1 MIGQAA
7 IGLRRQRFNVSQGR
21 RCRFSPIVKLGCHD
35 NVVGEVTAAT
45 KRLTEPPRMRNGWLW
60 WCELGF
66 HMMRIATGLAFGG
79 LIFAVAVGAAS
90 TASANDLGPGVSTA
104 SLAREFAAQ
113 KKRPRVTIYP
123 RRVYPGPYAKRQC
136 YSWLVTEYRVS
147 GTVVTPQM
155 RCWWE

>member
-1 MIGQAA
+1 MTRLA
-7 IGLRRQRFNVSQGR
+7 IGLTFGSLI
-21 RCRFSPIVKLGCHD
+21 CLAA
-35 NVVGEVTAAT
+35 VGS
-45 KRLTEPPRMRNGWLW
+45 
-60 WCELGF
+60 
-66 HMMRIATGLAFGG
+66 
-79 LIFAVAVGAAS
+79 AVAIPSDDLRCGNQLPGARHVPCTGSNIHVA
-90 TASANDLGPGVSTA
+90 TPT
-104 SLAREFAAQ
+104 RELSAQ

>member
-1 MIGQAA
+1 
-7 IGLRRQRFNVSQGR
+7 
-21 RCRFSPIVKLGCHD
+21 
-35 NVVGEVTAAT
+35 
-45 KRLTEPPRMRNGWLW
+45 
-60 WCELGF
+60 
-66 HMMRIATGLAFGG
+66 MMRIATGLAFGG
-79 LIFAVAVGAAS
+79 AIFAMVVGAAS
-90 TASANDLGPGVSTA
+90 MASADPLQSGVATA
-104 SLAREFAAQ
+104 PPAREFSAQ

>member
-1 MIGQAA
+1 
-7 IGLRRQRFNVSQGR
+7 
-21 RCRFSPIVKLGCHD
+21 
-35 NVVGEVTAAT
+35 
-45 KRLTEPPRMRNGWLW
+45 
-60 WCELGF
+60 
-66 HMMRIATGLAFGG
+66 MMRIATGLALSG
-79 LIFAVAVGAAS
+79 LMFAMAGGAA
-90 TASANDLGPGVSTA
+90 TASAGDLQPGGATA
-104 SLAREFAAQ
+104 PLALEFAAQ

>member
-1 MIGQAA
+1 
-7 IGLRRQRFNVSQGR
+7 
-21 RCRFSPIVKLGCHD
+21 
-35 NVVGEVTAAT
+35 
-45 KRLTEPPRMRNGWLW
+45 
-60 WCELGF
+60 
-66 HMMRIATGLAFGG
+66 MMRIATGLAFGG

-90 TASANDLGPGVSTA
+90 VASADDLRPGVA
-104 SLAREFAAQ
+104 AAPLAREFAAQ

>member
-1 MIGQAA
+1 M
-7 IGLRRQRFNVSQGR
+7 
-21 RCRFSPIVKLGCHD
+21 VK
-35 NVVGEVTAAT
+35 
-45 KRLTEPPRMRNGWLW
+45 
-60 WCELGF
+60 
-66 HMMRIATGLAFGG
+66 IATGLALGG
-79 LIFAVAVGAAS
+79 LMFAVTVGATAV
-90 TASANDLGPGVSTA
+90 ASAEDWRPRVSTA
-104 SLAREFAAQ
+104 PLVHDFAAQ